1 MKTDDVM
8 PEGSPSIQELR
19 RQKKYWVKKM
29 LELKEEET
37 LLTLSSSHPTEAPV
51 VYQAAFEVPED
62 LDERLR
68 KMSGASADALF
79 LIMLSAFKCMVYKH
93 TGSGSITVACP
104 QRKLPAQ
111 PAMASSGSSWIPLID
126 QPPGDRSFREWLY
139 EVKTTYEAAYS
150 NGNYPIE
157 KVIQDMKVIHDR
169 DYSFLHHIHFAMKE
183 LHGELNPEVHTSGL
197 IVEFSCEKGVIQ
209 GSIAGSSLFFSARAV
224 KSFSRQYI
232 HMLGELTALPDCL
245 VKESSWQSGD
255 ERNKLLTEYASG
267 VNLPGVSN
275 IMEMFEEQ
283 VLRTPEAIAVIT
295 PEQTMSYLKLN
306 EKVHRW
312 GKALIKSGV
321 KPGQVIALYLER
333 SAESAV
339 AILAV
344 LYAGGC
350 VLPMDIQTPDD
361 RIRYMLEDASVS
373 RLITHSRYAEKPV
386 FAGVDKVFQCDAL
399 NAEQE
404 NGATLGRASSGTA
417 AYIIYT
423 SGTTGKPKGVL
434 VRHEGLANSIF
445 WRRDEYRLNS
455 QDRTIQLFSYSFD
468 GFMTG
473 FFTPLVSGASLFL
486 PTESQV
492 KDPLRLKQLIHV
504 HQITHFICVPALYQL
519 LLEQMNAEDGASLRI
534 ITLAGERLAPS
545 LIAESQRKLPRVEIV
560 NEYGPTEASIVA
572 VCKRNVK
579 EAAEITIGRPI
590 ANMNAYILDERLEPV
605 PPGITGELCLS
616 GHGLAEGYLNRLELT
631 AEVFISH
638 PFIPGERMYRT
649 GDLAKWTDDGEICCL
664 GRKDG
669 QIKLRGY
676 RIELSEIEQRLLAY
690 PGIKTAAVL
699 CIEEDGIP
707 SQIAAYLQCEAVQ
720 AKEIR
725 AYMATELPHYM
736 RPARYYR
743 VDRLP
748 LSENGKTDKKAL
760 LSLEE
765 PTDLDVEFIEPA
777 NEIEQQLCQIFSD
790 VLQIKRVSAEES
802 FFDVGGHSLKAT
814 MLMSRIQKV
823 FGVDISIDDIFEKKT
838 VRALA
843 VLIIET
849 GSKSYQAVTPAEPA
863 AWYPLSSTQK
873 RMYALF
879 CHDPQSTAYNMPEAL
894 VIDGDLDRERLEYA
908 ITMLT
913 ARHEILRTSFKMVNG
928 EPVQVTHTH
937 SSFTL
942 DYTEEPP
949 TNIEEAIRNFVRPF
963 DLGAHPLFRI
973 GVARM
978 EERKHLL
985 LIDIHHIV
993 ADGASVGIFINELAA
1008 LYNGDMLPE
1017 IALQY
1022 KDFSVWQQRGK
1033 DHNEFEAQEQY
1044 WLKQF
1049 ENGVPILDLPY
1060 DFPRPRFKNFE
1071 GARIPFTVDA
1081 ATMTSLKR
1089 LATDHGV
1096 TLFMLLL
1103 SIYSLMLS
1111 KISGQEE
1118 MVVGSP
1124 VSGRM
1129 QADLEETMGMFVN
1142 VVPIK
1147 NTVSPLLDFT
1157 QLLAQVKKS
1166 AIGAFENQ
1174 AFQYE
1179 ELLSKLD
1186 FSRDTSRNPLFDV
1199 MFVLQ
1204 NMPENRF
1211 DFKGLHFTHY
1221 GFEQTISKFDLTLAG
1236 FEGGDG
1242 VLYFDLEY
1250 STSLFLKE
1258 TAARFVSYFQHI
1270 VQSVIE
1276 QPGMR
1281 LDSIT
1286 LLSAEELHRQL
1297 AGFHAPTG
1305 MDSPKR
1311 TLPEQ
1316 FADQV
1321 ELYPY
1326 LDAIRFG
1333 EARLTYGEL
1342 DTLSDRWAAWLGLN
1356 GIGFD
1361 DVVAIK
1367 LERSF
1372 EMVICFLAVLKAG
1385 AVYLPIDPS
1394 FPAERIQHMLQDS
1407 GAALLITDDSEVK
1420 KSGFMGR
1427 TVLKDAVGLPVE
1439 GREISARKP
1448 QLDDRAYIIYTS
1460 GTTGKPKG
1468 VALEHAGVANLPEV
1482 FRTKLGIGPKDRIL
1496 QFAPCSFDASVWEF
1510 AMALTSG
1517 GTLCLV
1523 SKDTIGD
1530 PEWFESYV
1538 NQMGI
1543 TVATF
1548 PPSYMERLQP
1558 AKLQSLRLV
1567 ITAGSEPS
1575 AAMLGEWVQ
1584 HMQCIN
1590 AYGPTEASVCAAMWE
1605 IEDLNLPHKLPMGFP
1620 ILNSRICIVDAG
1632 LHPLPVGVT
1641 GELCIAGVGLAREYL
1656 NQPEM
1661 TARQF
1666 VSSKIPGFERM
1677 YRTGDLAKRLPDGNL
1692 VYQGRMDSQLKIR
1705 GYRVEPGEIEAH
1717 LLLLNGVKNAAVLL
1731 KRQPKGHGTLIAYY
1745 SGVCAPQP
1753 REMKRLLS
1761 VMLPD
1766 YMIPTMFMKLDALPL
1781 TLHGKVDTAA
1791 LNKIPQTVETG
1802 SDFRLPVSDQEALVI
1817 EVFEE
1822 VLEKKGVGPENSFN
1836 ELGGDSISAMKVVF
1850 LLKRKGFSLDVRD
1863 LLVRQSA
1870 AALGELLIQRSTEGK
1885 VVAEL
1890 QAEPREQQEK
1900 IQVEPEETK
1909 ELPDLLHQLTMQQQ
1923 AYARELGDNPVIGKI
1938 PVTAIQAMHLGRSE
1952 NVGVVIPVSA
1962 KRSKEDIASAVLNL
1976 VREQEMLRCFL
1987 SGEGDGTWSLH
1998 EQPNHISLPFA
2009 QIEGPEV
2016 EEKMKQ
2022 MIRDLYTGR
2031 FDHDIPGSLLYRMVL
2046 IENGVSG
2053 ERVLVY
2059 ASHHSLSDGLSCSL
2073 IAETLSLP
2081 DDSTLSSRGENPGT
2095 VYRDY
2100 VRLLDEG
2107 PQGISLAE
2115 LENRFE
2121 LPTYRHNLFELE
2133 AKINKFPKNR
2143 HTIIELEIPLAGDL
2157 PEEGWHTVL
2166 EMLAVFGRDFL
2177 QMDQLSVQLVSGGRR
2192 YGGHTFYHLAGN
2204 FIDYIPV
2211 VLNVGEPVEISL
2223 SRIREQ
2229 TQAVAAHHINFAAL
2243 DMDSTGKAILLNY
2256 FGAMQDQTAT
2266 SWSPEDISSY
2276 EETAAHY
2283 GICFY
2288 IRHMGSCLRVDIAL
2302 PFETDAEELKKRLS
2316 GDSVRGILS

>member
-1 MKTDDVM
+1 MKTDDVI
-8 PEGSPSIQELR
+8 PEGGPSVQEMR
-19 RQKKYWVKKM
+19 RQKKHWVKKM

-37 LLTLSSSHPTEAPV
+37 LLTLSSSHSAEGHV

-62 LDERLR
+62 LDERLQ
-68 KMSGASADALF
+68 KMSRASAEALY

-93 TGSGSITVACP
+93 TGSESITVACP

-111 PAMASSGSSWIPLID
+111 QAVASSGSSWIPLID

-139 EVKTTYEAAYS
+139 EVKATYEAAYS

-157 KVIQDMKVIHDR
+157 KVVQDMKVIHDR
-169 DYSFLHHIHFAMKE
+169 DYSFLKHLRFAMKE
-183 LHGELNPEVHTSGL
+183 LHGESNPEEHTSGL
-197 IVEFSCEKGVIQ
+197 FVKFSREKGVIQ
-209 GSIAGSSLFFSARAV
+209 GIIAGSSRFFSGQAV
-224 KSFSRQYI
+224 ESFARQYI
-232 HMLGELTALPDCL
+232 HMLGELTALPNCP
-245 VKESSWQSGD
+245 VKESGWLSGD
-255 ERNKLLTEYASG
+255 ERHRLLTEYASG
-267 VNLPGVSN
+267 ASLPGVSN
-275 IMEMFEEQ
+275 IMELFEEQ

-295 PEQTMSYLKLN
+295 PEQTMSYLELN
-306 EKVHRW
+306 EVVNRW
-312 GKALIKSGV
+312 AKALVKSGT

-333 SAESAV
+333 SVEAAV
-339 AILAV
+339 AVLAV
-344 LYAGGC
+344 LNAGGC
-350 VLPMDIQTPDD
+350 VLPIDIQTPDD
-361 RIRYMLEDASVS
+361 RIRFMLEDASVS
-373 RLITHSRYAEKPV
+373 QLITHSRYIEKPV
-386 FAGVDKVFQCDAL
+386 FAGVERVLECESL
-399 NAEQE
+399 NAEKE
-404 NGATLGRASSGTA
+404 SGANLGRAISGTA

-423 SGTTGKPKGVL
+423 SGTTGKPKGVV
-434 VRHEGLANSIF
+434 VRHVGLANSIS
-445 WRRDEYRLNS
+445 WRRNEYRLNS

-504 HQITHFICVPALYQL
+504 HRITHFICVPALYQL
-519 LLEQMNAEDGASLRI
+519 LLEQMNTEDGASLRI

-545 LIAESQRKLPRVEIV
+545 LIGESRRRLPGVEIV

-572 VCKRNVK
+572 AFKRNVG
-579 EAAEITIGRPI
+579 EYAEIAIGRPI

-605 PPGITGELCLS
+605 PTGITGELCLS
-616 GHGLAEGYLNRLELT
+616 GHGLAVGYLNRPELT
-631 AEVFISH
+631 AEAFIPH

-649 GDLAKWTDDGEICCL
+649 GDLAKWTEDGEICCL
-664 GRKDG
+664 GRKDT
-669 QIKLRGY
+669 QVKLRGY
-676 RIELSEIEQRLLAY
+676 RIELSEIEQRLMAY
-690 PGIKTAAVL
+690 PGIQAAAVL

-707 SQIAAYLQCEAVQ
+707 SRLAAYLQCEVVQ

-725 AYMATELPHYM
+725 AYMAAELPHYM
-736 RPARYYR
+736 QLARYYR
-743 VDRLP
+743 VDRMP

-765 PTDLDVEFIEPA
+765 PVDLDVEFSEPA
-777 NEIEQQLCQIFSD
+777 NEIEQQLCEIFSD

-823 FGVDISIDDIFEKKT
+823 FGVNIGIDDIFEKQT

-843 VLIIET
+843 AAIVEK
-849 GSKSYQAVTPAEPA
+849 GSKSYHAVTPAEPA
-863 AWYPLSSTQK
+863 AWYPLSSAQK

-879 CHDPQSTAYNMPEAL
+879 CHDPHSTAYNMPEAL
-894 VIDGDLDRERLEYA
+894 IIDGDLDRERLELA
-908 ITMLT
+908 IHMLT
-913 ARHEILRTSFKMVNG
+913 ARHEILRTSFEMVNG
-928 EPVQVTHTH
+928 EPVQVVHTD

-949 TNIEEAIRNFVRPF
+949 TNTEETIRNFVRPF
-963 DLGAHPLFRI
+963 DLGARPLFRI
-973 GVARM
+973 GAARM

-1008 LYNGDMLPE
+1008 LYNGDKLPE
-1017 IALQY
+1017 ISLHY
-1022 KDFSVWQQRGK
+1022 KDFSVSQQGRR
-1033 DHNEFEAQEQY
+1033 DHNEFQAQEQY

-1049 ENGVPILDLPY
+1049 ENGVPVLDLPY
-1060 DFPRPRFKNFE
+1060 DLPRPRFKNFE
-1071 GARIPFTVDA
+1071 GARIPFTIDA
-1081 ATMTSLKR
+1081 ATTASLKK
-1089 LATDHGV
+1089 LTAVHGV

-1103 SIYSLMLS
+1103 SAYSLMLS

-1118 MVVGSP
+1118 LVVGSP

-1129 QADLEETMGMFVN
+1129 QAELEETMGMFVN
-1142 VVPIK
+1142 VVPLK

-1166 AIGAFENQ
+1166 ALGAFENQ

-1179 ELLSKLD
+1179 ELASKLD
-1186 FSRDTSRNPLFDV
+1186 YSRDTGRNPLFDV

-1211 DFKGLHFTHY
+1211 DFRGLHFTHC

-1250 STSLFLKE
+1250 STSLFRKE
-1258 TAARFVSYFQHI
+1258 TAERFVAYFMHI
-1270 VQSVIE
+1270 IQSVIE
-1276 QPGMR
+1276 EPGKR

-1286 LLSAEELHRQL
+1286 LLPAEELHRQI
-1297 AGFHAPTG
+1297 AGFHASTR
-1305 MDSPKR
+1305 MDVPKL

-1316 FADQV
+1316 FAEQV
-1321 ELYPY
+1321 KLHSNREAL
-1326 LDAIRFG
+1326 RFG
-1333 EARLTYGEL
+1333 EAHLTYGEL
-1342 DTLSDRWAAWLGLN
+1342 DALSGRWAAWLEHN

-1372 EMVICFLAVLKAG
+1372 DMIICFLAVLKAG
-1385 AVYLPIDPS
+1385 AVYLPVDPS
-1394 FPAERIQHMLQDS
+1394 FPVERIQYMLQDS
-1407 GAALLITDDSEVK
+1407 GAALLITDDSEERNI
-1420 KSGFMGR
+1420 GFMGR
-1427 TVLKDAVGLPVE
+1427 TVLTGAVELPEE
-1439 GREISARKP
+1439 GGNVPARKP
-1448 QLDDRAYIIYTS
+1448 QLEDRAYIIYTS
-1460 GTTGKPKG
+1460 GTTGRPKG

-1517 GTLCLV
+1517 GALCLAT
-1523 SKDTIGD
+1523 KDTIGD
-1530 PEWFESYV
+1530 PEWFERYA
-1538 NQMGI
+1538 NQMEI
-1543 TVATF
+1543 TIATF

-1558 AKLQSLRLV
+1558 DKLQSLRLV

-1575 AAMLGEWVQ
+1575 ATMLGEWGR

-1605 IEDLNLPHKLPMGFP
+1605 YDELILPHKLPIGFP
-1620 ILNSRICIVDAG
+1620 ISNSRICIVDAG
-1632 LHPLPVGVT
+1632 LNPLPVGVT

-1666 VSSKIPGFERM
+1666 VSSNIPGFERM
-1677 YRTGDLAKRLPDGNL
+1677 YRTGDLAKRLPDGSL

-1705 GYRVEPGEIEAH
+1705 GYRVEPGEVEARLH
-1717 LLLLNGVKNAAVLL
+1717 QLNGVKSASVLL
-1731 KRQPKGHGTLIAYY
+1731 KRQPEGHGTLIAYY
-1745 SGVCAPQP
+1745 SGETAPQP
-1753 REMKRLLS
+1753 REMKRMLS
-1761 VMLPD
+1761 EMLPD
-1766 YMIPTMFMKLDALPL
+1766 FMIPSVFMKLEALPL
-1781 TLHGKVDTAA
+1781 TTHGKVDAAA
-1791 LNKIPQTVETG
+1791 LNKLPQSVETG
-1802 SDFRLPVSDQEALVI
+1802 SGFRHPVSELEALVI

-1822 VLEKKGVGPENSFN
+1822 VLENKGIGVENSFN
-1836 ELGGDSISAMKVVF
+1836 ELGGDSISAMKAVF
-1850 LLKRKGFSLDVRD
+1850 LLKRKGFSVDVRD

-1870 AALGELLIQRSTEGK
+1870 AALGELLLQRSSQGKAITEPQPEPRDLQEK
-1885 VVAEL
+1885 M
-1890 QAEPREQQEK
+1890 QAESG
-1900 IQVEPEETK
+1900 ETK
-1909 ELPDLLHQLTMQQQ
+1909 ELSDLLHHLAVQQQ
-1923 AYARELGDNPVIGKI
+1923 AYARDLGENPLIGKI
-1938 PVTAIQAMHLGRSE
+1938 PVTAIQSMHLGRSE
-1952 NVGVVIPVSA
+1952 NVGAVIPVSTE
-1962 KRSKEDIASAVLNL
+1962 RSREDIATAVLNL

-1998 EQPNHISLPFA
+1998 ERPNLLSLPYLRLD
-2009 QIEGPEV
+2009 GPAA

-2022 MIRDLYTGR
+2022 MIREVYNGR
-2031 FDHDIPGSLLYRMVL
+2031 FDYDIPGSLLYRMVL

-2073 IAETLSLP
+2073 IAETLSLS
-2081 DDSTLSSRGENPGT
+2081 DASSPFSEGGNPGMG
-2095 VYRDY
+2095 YRDY

-2107 PQGISLAE
+2107 PQGISLEE

-2121 LPTYRHNLFELE
+2121 LPAFRHYLFELE
-2133 AKINKFPKNR
+2133 SKVNTFPR
-2143 HTIIELEIPLAGDL
+2143 SHPTVIELEIPLAGDL

-2166 EMLAVFGRDFL
+2166 EVLATFGRDFL
-2177 QMDQLSVQLVSGGRR
+2177 QMEQLSVQLVSGGRR

-2204 FIDYIPV
+2204 FIDYVPV
-2211 VLNVGEPVEISL
+2211 VLNAGEPAEIIL
-2223 SRIREQ
+2223 SRIRDL
-2229 TQAVAAHHINFAAL
+2229 TQAAAAHHINFAAL
-2243 DMDSTGKAILLNY
+2243 DMDSTGKAVLLNY
-2256 FGAMQDQTAT
+2256 FGAMQEEATT
-2266 SWSPEDISSY
+2266 SWSPDDVSSY

-2288 IRHMGSCLRVDIAL
+2288 VRHMGPSLRVDIAL
-2302 PFETDAEELKKRLS
+2302 PFEADAEKLKKKLS
-2316 GDSVRGILS
+2316 GDSVRGIL